1 MIWLDKGTA
10 TAKCV
15 KSASSVGHAF
25 FFACM
30 FRLARGFGLLRFDIP
45 FGSNTFVLICMR
57 LFVEL
62 ALHCTVL
69 GTFLQGMEWVAW
81 GTLPTSREAMSK
93 EKQIVC
99 EGLLLFPWQVGQLI
113 RDRWPELIDPV

>member
-1 MIWLDKGTA
+1 MIWLDTGTA

-30 FRLARGFGLLRFDIP
+30 FRQARGYGLLRFDIP
-45 FGSNTFVLICMR
+45 FGNNTFILICMC
-57 LFVEL
+57 LFADL
-62 ALHCTVL
+62 ASSCTVL

-81 GTLPTSREAMSK
+81 GTLPTSRKATSNL
-93 EKQIVC
+93 KQVVC
-99 EGLLLFPWQVGQLI
+99 EGLPFISEASGLTHFK
-113 RDRWPELIDPV
+113 